1 MSRRNSASA
10 LGGIGSPSGVRKPS
24 RRVRAVVGSR
34 SRGEPAL
41 PLLLDGADLRAH
53 QAEPLQE
60 AVELGAG
67 VVRQRRPL
75 RRADGLE
82 PVRRLAQAQPQAA
95 DAEAGEDR
103 LDAVDEPRLLTTR
116 VSRSR
121 LGRRA
126 SSSSF
131 VGIAAMVQWR
141 FSPRSQPR
149 KARINSSV
157 SSRSVLARRC
167 SRDTATLAG
176 WMA

>member
-1 MSRRNSASA
+1 MDQHVRRLDADADDSRDEANH
-10 LGGIGSPSGVRKPS
+10 
-24 RRVRAVVGSR
+24 RVRAVVGSR
-34 SRGEPAL
+34 SCGEPAL

-67 VVRQRRPL
+67 VVPQRRPL

-82 PVRRLAQAQPQAA
+82 PVRRLAQVSRKLRMPKRVRIALM
-95 DAEAGEDR
+95 R
-103 LDAVDEPRLLTTR
+103 LTSRVFSPTR

-167 SRDTATLAG
+167 SRYTATLAG